1 MHERSVER
9 RRLGGTAA
17 TGTGNQTFAGLAQAA
32 TNSLSSLKS
41 LNTFADSNSL
51 KVNIFQYVSRAF
63 KFLKGS
69 SAATEQHTSARDS
82 TVDLICSVLARANSD
97 HYRANDDLLSPS
109 RTRTHLHVCPRTPA
123 KSQHQTIQRV
133 SDSIKRSRQELFSI
147 G

>member
-109 RTRTHLHVCPRTPA
+109 RTRTICMSVRGHQRSLNIKQSKESVTQSNA
-123 KSQHQTIQRV
+123 LVKSSFR
-133 SDSIKRSRQELFSI
+133 
-147 G
+147 